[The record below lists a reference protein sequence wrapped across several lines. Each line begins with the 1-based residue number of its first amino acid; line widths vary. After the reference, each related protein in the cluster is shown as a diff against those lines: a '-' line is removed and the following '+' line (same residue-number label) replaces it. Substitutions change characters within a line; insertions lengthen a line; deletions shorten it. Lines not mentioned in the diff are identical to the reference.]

1 MAAPSVAPPHI
12 GVSITVVNSKFLF
25 CSRGVVKYLT
35 AQGKENYLTDKPPA
49 RDSKD
54 HHTWLQED
62 TTVTTWLRNSMEP
75 LVAAT
80 SMWVQ
85 TTESYGIVLG
95 NGLASRRIVL
105 ELMSCMKLFSRVDE
119 EISR

>member
-1 MAAPSVAPPHI
+1 MAAPSVAPHHI
-12 GVSITVVNSKFLF
+12 GVSITAVNSKFLF

-54 HHTWLQED
+54 HHKWSQED